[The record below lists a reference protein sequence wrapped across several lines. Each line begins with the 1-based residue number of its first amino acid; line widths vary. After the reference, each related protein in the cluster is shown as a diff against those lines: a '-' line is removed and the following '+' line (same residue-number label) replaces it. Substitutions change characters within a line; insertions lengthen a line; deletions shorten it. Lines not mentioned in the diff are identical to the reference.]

1 MNQEAILMATW
12 SEKKFPL
19 PDKKDVM
26 KFKEFMRQKFDMK
39 KFGADEDAEDDE
51 DSSEDEE
58 EAEKRRRR
66 KKKKAAA
73 AKKAAEAEAMT

>member
-26 KFKEFMRQKFDMK
+26 KFKEFMRQKFDLK

-51 DSSEDEE
+51 DSSED
-58 EAEKRRRR
+58 
-66 KKKKAAA
+66 
-73 AKKAAEAEAMT
+73 